1 MRNSLAA
8 SPFLDISGKVNF
20 DAEQGLV
27 GLAFHP
33 SYSQHPLFYVDY
45 DRMLPSGQL
54 QTVIAEY
61 QLSADPN
68 QANAGSER
76 ILLTI
81 NQPATNHKGGQ
92 INFGPDGFLYIAMG
106 DGGVSSNGQSRQTL
120 LGKILRIGVDPPF
133 SAGLQYQIPA
143 DNPFVGGGGLAE
155 IWVCGFAI
163 PGDSLL
169 NAAGPGSS
177 AVKSGR
183 AILRKS
189 IWCRRA

>member
-33 SYSQHPLFYVDY
+33 SYSQHPLFYLDY

-81 NQPATNHKGGQ
+81 NQPAPNHKGGKS
-92 INFGPDGFLYIAMG
+92 ISGRMAFSTSPWAMG
-106 DGGVSSNGQSRQTL
+106 A
-120 LGKILRIGVDPPF
+120 
-133 SAGLQYQIPA
+133 SAATGR
-143 DNPFVGGGGLAE
+143 
-155 IWVCGFAI
+155 
-163 PGDSLL
+163 
-169 NAAGPGSS
+169 AGRRYW
-177 AVKSGR
+177 VKS
-183 AILRKS
+183 
-189 IWCRRA
+189 

>member
-1 MRNSLAA
+1 SQRSTANRHCRIPAFGGPQPGQCGQRADIADDQSA
-8 SPFLDISGKVNF
+8 SPQS
-20 DAEQGLV
+20 QG
-27 GLAFHP
+27 
-33 SYSQHPLFYVDY
+33 
-45 DRMLPSGQL
+45 R
-54 QTVIAEY
+54 
-61 QLSADPN
+61 
-68 QANAGSER
+68 
-76 ILLTI
+76 
-81 NQPATNHKGGQ
+81 Q
-92 INFGPDGFLYIAMG
+92 INFGPDGCLYIAMG

-155 IWVCGFAI
+155 IWACGFAI
-163 PGDSLL
+163 PGDFLL